1 MTTTRPPRSKPE
13 SARADDRPVQDAIT
27 PNTGD
32 QTELVLARSIGA
44 FALLLIALA
53 LPDLL
58 QVGSS
63 RLGLEYVVFVVL
75 IPVLTIATMI
85 PKNRGGLR
93 RMFAGTVAWMI
104 LLGFLLWHLGL
115 IGNGLSPDARPW
127 SWGIAGAGVGLAAV
141 ARNNKM
147 AVGYGLLFSVLVLII
162 PLLPAG
168 SARQWSDSWQDS
180 LLTIAMTLVI
190 VAPIWALRGAVGAQD
205 RAAVE
210 AVQKFAGAAR
220 LEAVS
225 VERARL
231 DALTHDIVLSTLIV
245 ASQATTRQVLDASRV
260 AAVAA
265 LAQLESVKH
274 DDGTSDGGTVTL
286 AEWLGRLAGAV
297 AGSAVVVESPV
308 EGQPVPA
315 VIPVPVARALN
326 QSAAEAVR
334 NAVKHAPGVAVRLR
348 VEFPGHQIGRAALG
362 LVVVEIEDDGPGFDV
377 DAIPLERMGVKVSI
391 MGRMHDAGGS
401 ARIISSPGAGTLVRL
416 QWEQGRG
423 GNGPHHQ

>member
-1 MTTTRPPRSKPE
+1 MTTTRLPRSKPG
-13 SARADDRPVQDAIT
+13 RAPTYLGNAPAAIT
-27 PNTGD
+27 PNTED

-58 QVGSS
+58 QDGGS
-63 RLGLEYVVFVVL
+63 RMGLAYVVFVVL
-75 IPVLTIATMI
+75 IPVLTLAAMV

-93 RMFAGTVAWMI
+93 RLFAGTVAWMI
-104 LLGFLLWHLGL
+104 LLGFLLWHLGV

-141 ARNNKM
+141 ARNIKM
-147 AVGYGLLFSVLVLII
+147 AVGYGILFSVLVLII
-162 PLLPAG
+162 PVLPAG
-168 SARQWSDSWQDS
+168 TSRQWADSWQDA

-190 VAPIWALRGAVGAQD
+190 VAPIWALRGAVRAQD

-245 ASQATTRQVLDASRV
+245 ASQATTRQVLDASQV

-265 LAQLESVKH
+265 LAQLEAVKH

-286 AEWLGRLAGAV
+286 AEWRGRLAGAV
-297 AGSAVVVESPV
+297 AGSAVVIAEPA

-334 NAVKHAPGVAVRLR
+334 NAAKHAPGAPVRLR
-348 VEFPGHQIGRAALG
+348 VEFPGHQPGSADLG
-362 LVVVEIEDDGPGFDV
+362 HVVVEIEDDGPGFDV

-401 ARIISSPGAGTLVRL
+401 ARIISRPGTGTLVRL

-423 GNGPHHQ
+423 DNGPHHQ